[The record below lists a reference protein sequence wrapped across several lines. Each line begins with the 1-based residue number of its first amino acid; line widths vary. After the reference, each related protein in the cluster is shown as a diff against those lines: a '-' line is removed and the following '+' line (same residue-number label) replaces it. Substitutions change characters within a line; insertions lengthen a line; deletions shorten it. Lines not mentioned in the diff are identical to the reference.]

1 MCARFSFRTA
11 DTLESRPRKKRR
23 AGSPL
28 LVPPLGAG
36 SALKRVVVAKVSVLP
51 NWQPSAI
58 LTETALSA
66 FADFVCNDNTLRQ
79 KLSILAWKGCR
90 KCDGRPAGVRFNLQN
105 LIGIDYPTLA
115 AGIGNGKKHARSG
128 DGAARSTLACN
139 LISVSIVGI
148 VAGFAVHAM
157 KRARTCSTASKCSTI
172 RNASMS
178 ENWMLSPVQFEKQ
191 QKI

>member
-1 MCARFSFRTA
+1 MCVRFSFRTA

-58 LTETALSA
+58 LTETAFSA
-66 FADFVCNDNTLRQ
+66 FADFVCKDNTLRQ
-79 KLSILAWKGCR
+79 QLSIIAWKDCR

-115 AGIGNGKKHARSG
+115 AGIGNGKTHARRRGEIDVGLQFDIRKHRRDRRRVCLSR
-128 DGAARSTLACN
+128 DEARQDVFDCIEMFYNPKRKHVRKLDA
-139 LISVSIVGI
+139 
-148 VAGFAVHAM
+148 VA
-157 KRARTCSTASKCSTI
+157 R
-172 RNASMS
+172 
-178 ENWMLSPVQFEKQ
+178 PV
-191 QKI
+191 